1 MRRVS
6 ESAITAIAVAAAAVL
21 MLAAMGRAVVGLVAA
36 LLISYL
42 IGLRPISDDQLRSA
56 WPACIAAVGAQT
68 AHLLEEYHTG
78 FYREFPPVLGAQPW
92 SSTAFLLFNLA
103 WLVAFGA
110 GAVGLRCAWRPSV
123 VVALFLAL
131 GGGVLNGLAHL
142 IFAVRVG
149 GYFPG
154 LYTAPLVFCAGSY
167 LAFRLLR
174 RASVAVPAI

>member
-1 MRRVS
+1 
-6 ESAITAIAVAAAAVL
+6 
-21 MLAAMGRAVVGLVAA
+21 MLVVMGRSVTGLVAA
-36 LLISYL
+36 LVVSYL
-42 IGLRPISDDQLRSA
+42 IGLRPISDDQLRGA

-78 FYREFPPVLGAQPW
+78 FYREFPPMLGAQPW
-92 SSTAFLLFNLA
+92 SSNAFLLFNLV
-103 WLVAFGA
+103 WLLAFGA
-110 GAVGLRCAWRPSV
+110 GAAGLRRGWRPSM

-131 GGGVLNGLAHL
+131 GGGVMNGLAHVA
-142 IFAVRVG
+142 FAVRAG

-174 RASVAVPAI
+174 PIKRRGAGYLTNAEADKARY